1 MEGEEGDALCGL
13 ALDSVMQKAAELET
27 SLRDWKEHL
36 AILGSAGTS
45 EAHSLDSARHSPSPP
60 SLVGRGGGGEGGGGG
75 GEGGRGRGGGAEQSS
90 PHTEKRVSVGTT
102 AAWHQLTR
110 YIVELEGRL
119 QQLQQG
125 GGGGE
130 R

>member
-13 ALDSVMQKAAELET
+13 ALDSVMQKAAELEA

-60 SLVGRGGGGEGGGGG
+60 SLVGRGGGGGG
-75 GEGGRGRGGGAEQSS
+75 GEGGRGRGEELSRAL
-90 PHTEKRVSVGTT
+90 
-102 AAWHQLTR
+102 LTQR
-110 YIVELEGRL
+110 RGPVWGPRL
-119 QQLQQG
+119 PG
-125 GGGGE
+125 IS
-130 R
+130 